1 MRRLTPHLG
10 RGLLLAGLTVLGAG
24 CQRPTAV
31 DVIAADGA
39 LCDITRRL
47 AAKDLTVSCLLG
59 PNDDPHQVQLS
70 PQRGRQLRQARLVL
84 TNGYGLTPAL
94 ERWPGAVKVAELAV
108 PNSPSLDPHVWHDPR
123 QGAALVAAVRQRLK
137 QLDPKAAPAMAGR
150 AAAMERSLQALHR
163 WNRAQVATIPG
174 ARVLATEHRGFAH
187 GMGFLAGVVTM
198 IANAAGPVMTV
209 FLLSQRLEKRDH
221 LGVFCRF
228 FLFINLF
235 KLPFSNSV
243 GIITGP
249 SLLTNLVLLPGVFLG
264 LFLGWQI
271 LKRIPQDAFEN
282 TLALLTAFAAIWL
295 MI

>member
-1 MRRLTPHLG
+1 MLDWLHANTLLPANG
-10 RGLLLAGLTVLGAG
+10 WILLLALF
-24 CQRPTAV
+24 
-31 DVIAADGA
+31 GA
-39 LCDITRRL
+39 LCIGLSKSGL
-47 AAKDLTVSCLLG
+47 AGTATLNVVLMAQIFGAKPSVGLVLPMLIVADLLG
-59 PNDDPHQVQLS
+59 YLMN
-70 PQRGRQLRQARLVL
+70 
-84 TNGYGLTPAL
+84 
-94 ERWPGAVKVAELAV
+94 
-108 PNSPSLDPHVWHDPR
+108 R
-123 QGAALVAAVRQRLK
+123 QGGSWRQILPMVPPAIAGVIVGWLLLDRIDNAV
-137 QLDPKAAPAMAGR
+137 
-150 AAAMERSLQALHR
+150 
-163 WNRAQVATIPG
+163 
-174 ARVLATEHRGFAH
+174 ARVVIGWIILGLLAFNFVLRKRREQFLALTEHRGFAQ
-187 GMGFLAGVVTM
+187 GMGFLAGTVTM

-209 FLLSQRLEKRDH
+209 FLLSQRLEKREH

-295 MI
+295 VL